1 MMMKFNELRIY
12 TEFPTSLHESNEQ
25 FESNEKIVYRLDKST
40 YLHYSKLLLC
50 YLCYKYIYE

>member
-1 MMMKFNELRIY
+1 MMKFNELRIY